1 MDADV
6 GAEKEFEKVV
16 LGVYIVEHQH
26 ADASDS
32 LEDFG
37 IIIDGIAV
45 LQDLKHIPTGWALLL
60 GLIYCLD
67 MNSRKGLGFLASF
80 RGTVQHGLP
89 LEIGDT
95 VQILE
100 KCEGWYR
107 GFILKNPNIK
117 FRCCGVTNHTDWFEV
132 YNASRVPDSCCLE
145 YSDNCGLDNP
155 GTWWTASPSY
165 CVPPAGSLLLSASYW
180 VPPARCLLLGA
191 SYWVHPAGF
200 QWNCVD

>member
-1 MDADV
+1 MKVFIGEVFLLSGRKFSSFWFSMWMCKECPETVIYEKPNIEIRLLCILKALCVYLNEAPEDLVKTYMDADV

-67 MNSRKGLGFLASF
+67 MNSRKGLGCTFEFIPKVLMEVDRRKLSNK
-80 RGTVQHGLP
+80 
-89 LEIGDT
+89 
-95 VQILE
+95 VQIL
-100 KCEGWYR
+100 
-107 GFILKNPNIK
+107 KNKLHEHI
-117 FRCCGVTNHTDWFEV
+117 
-132 YNASRVPDSCCLE
+132 
-145 YSDNCGLDNP
+145 
-155 GTWWTASPSY
+155 
-165 CVPPAGSLLLSASYW
+165 
-180 VPPARCLLLGA
+180 
-191 SYWVHPAGF
+191 
-200 QWNCVD
+200 

>member
-1 MDADV
+1 MGSADASSSRGHRHSRGKKPNIETRLLCILKALCVYLNEDPEDLVKTYMDADV

-67 MNSRKGLGFLASF
+67 MNSRKGLGCTF
-80 RGTVQHGLP
+80 
-89 LEIGDT
+89 E
-95 VQILE
+95 
-100 KCEGWYR
+100 
-107 GFILKNPNIK
+107 FIPKMDGP
-117 FRCCGVTNHTDWFEV
+117 RHTDGQV
-132 YNASRVPDSCCLE
+132 HRVETEGQGHRLMETDGQEHRLME
-145 YSDNCGLDNP
+145 TDRQGHRLMETD
-155 GTWWTASPSY
+155 
-165 CVPPAGSLLLSASYW
+165 
-180 VPPARCLLLGA
+180 
-191 SYWVHPAGF
+191 
-200 QWNCVD
+200 

>member
-1 MDADV
+1 MCKECPETVIYEKPNIEIRLLCILKALCVYLNEAPEDLVKTYMDADV

-67 MNSRKGLGFLASF
+67 MNSRKGLGCTFEFIPKVLMEVDRRKLSNK
-80 RGTVQHGLP
+80 
-89 LEIGDT
+89 
-95 VQILE
+95 VQIL
-100 KCEGWYR
+100 
-107 GFILKNPNIK
+107 KNKLHEHI
-117 FRCCGVTNHTDWFEV
+117 
-132 YNASRVPDSCCLE
+132 
-145 YSDNCGLDNP
+145 
-155 GTWWTASPSY
+155 
-165 CVPPAGSLLLSASYW
+165 
-180 VPPARCLLLGA
+180 
-191 SYWVHPAGF
+191 
-200 QWNCVD
+200 